1 MRGRQVLGSSTHQHR
16 HCEVRKTLLTL
27 ALLSSSPILDS
38 ADLAEDA
45 LDWLDD
51 VDVGPD
57 PDSDGLAE
65 HTLGAKNVP
74 LDDDDS
80 EDEAAAGHASV
91 VDGSYLNQ
99 CISPGSVKLT
109 W

>member
-1 MRGRQVLGSSTHQHR
+1 M
-16 HCEVRKTLLTL
+16 
-27 ALLSSSPILDS
+27 LSISLILDS

-65 HTLGAKNVP
+65 HTLSAQNVS

-91 VDGSYLNQ
+91 VGGSYSNQ
-99 CISPGSVKLT
+99 CIFPGSVKLI